1 MTAAHCVDD
10 IYRWDYVIV
19 GDHSRINASD
29 GTKYEVCRF
38 MEHPKY
44 HKLRPKMIPK
54 YDFSILHL
62 KKPVEIGP
70 RAVPACLPTLKH
82 GGDFLAGKILT
93 ASGWGI
99 TLNTSDDSDYYGGT
113 DRLRFVKVPGITN
126 VECEKLYINDTDNH
140 TKNSYGDSPPIYA
153 AELCA
158 GDTDIGGIDTC
169 MGDSGGNI

>member
-82 GGDFLAGKILT
+82 GGDFLAGKTLT
-93 ASGWGI
+93 VSGWGI
-99 TLNTSDDSDYYGGT
+99 TLNETT
-113 DRLRFVKVPGITN
+113 DGNKLRFVKVPGITN
-126 VECEKLYINDTDNH
+126 AECEKLYKAD
-140 TKNSYGDSPPIYA
+140 YRPIYTV
-153 AELCA
+153 ELCA
-158 GDTDIGGIDTC
+158 GDADAGGIDSC
-169 MGDSGGNI
+169 LGDSGGNI